1 MLAWKELLGSKLKF
15 GLIAAAIGL
24 VVALTLLMSAMS
36 EGLIT
41 GMTGAKGSLAGD
53 ALVFQR
59 DTQLSLERSLLTK
72 DDLATISATPGVTK
86 AYGVG
91 HAMISV
97 DAGGSVFDARIL
109 GLSDTFDQ
117 LPLLEGRL
125 PQAPHEAVVD
135 ATAKS
140 DGISLGDSVQLSPVG
155 GELTVVGFTHDRRYI
170 MTPVFYVDM
179 PTWLEV
185 YSASLLGRTAG
196 TVGAAAGDTAGDS
209 GASALTEQ
217 LAGGA
222 SIAAVFLDNGI
233 TADDLAARLGERY
246 EVATPQAAA
255 RAGNG
260 MPVMVLAVDGIQ
272 VVSLLIGALVIGIFF
287 YITTLHKTGQI
298 AAVKALGASNAY
310 LYRQLWLQI
319 TVLVTI
325 AVVLGMV
332 LALGAGASMPPAM
345 AFDPGVARWGVSLIA
360 VYVMAFL
367 GSLFSLRNILGID
380 PATALDRAEH

>member
-53 ALVFQR
+53 VLVFQR
-59 DTQLSLERSLLTK
+59 DTQLSLERSLLTR
-72 DDLATISATPGVTK
+72 DELATIATTPGV
-86 AYGVG
+86 ARSYGVG

-97 DAGGSVFDARIL
+97 DAGGSVFDARLL
-109 GLSDTFDQ
+109 GLSDAFDQ
-117 LPLLEGRL
+117 LPLVEGRL
-125 PQAPHEAVVD
+125 PQAPRETVVD
-135 ATAKS
+135 ATAKA
-140 DGISLGDSVQLSPVG
+140 DGISLGDSVHLSPVG
-155 GELTVVGFTHDRRYI
+155 GDLTVVGFTHDRRYI

-185 YSASLLGRTAG
+185 YTSTLLGGTTGTSATSAG
-196 TVGAAAGDTAGDS
+196 SAAGDPGPTLLA
-209 GASALTEQ
+209 EQ
-217 LAGGA
+217 LTGGA
-222 SIAAVFLDNGI
+222 SIAAVFLEDGV
-233 TADDLAARLGERY
+233 TVADLVSRFDGSF
-246 EVATPQAAA
+246 EVATPEAAA

-298 AAVKALGASNAY
+298 AAVKALGASNGY

-319 TVLVTI
+319 AVLVTI
-325 AVVLGMV
+325 AVVLGMG

-345 AFDPGVARWGVSLIA
+345 AFDPGVARWGVSLVA

-380 PATALDRAEH
+380 PATALDRSEH

>member
-59 DTQLSLERSLLTK
+59 DTQMSLERSLLTK
-72 DDLATISATPGVTK
+72 DDLATIASTPGVAR

-91 HAMISV
+91 HAVISV
-97 DAGGSVFDARIL
+97 DAGGSVFDARLL
-109 GLSDTFDQ
+109 GLSDAFDQ
-117 LPLLEGRL
+117 LPLVEGHF

-135 ATAKS
+135 ATAKA

-155 GELTVVGFTHDRRYI
+155 GDLTVVGFTHDRRYI

-185 YSASLLGRTAG
+185 YAASLLGRTTEASG
-196 TVGAAAGDTAGDS
+196 TAAGGATGDP
-209 GASALTEQ
+209 GPTLLTEQ

-222 SIAAVFLDNGI
+222 SIAAVFLDDGV
-233 TADDLAARLGERY
+233 TADDLAGRFAGRY
-246 EVATPQAAA
+246 EVATPEAAA

-260 MPVMVLAVDGIQ
+260 MPVMILAVDGIQ

-319 TVLVTI
+319 AVLVTI
-325 AVVLGMV
+325 AVVLGMG

-345 AFDPGVARWGVSLIA
+345 AFDPRIARWGVSLVA

>member
-1 MLAWKELLGSKLKF
+1 
-15 GLIAAAIGL
+15 
-24 VVALTLLMSAMS
+24 
-36 EGLIT
+36 
-41 GMTGAKGSLAGD
+41 
-53 ALVFQR
+53 
-59 DTQLSLERSLLTK
+59 
-72 DDLATISATPGVTK
+72 
-86 AYGVG
+86 
-91 HAMISV
+91 MISV
-97 DAGGSVFDARIL
+97 DAGGSVFDARLL
-109 GLSDTFDQ
+109 GLSDAFDQ

-135 ATAKS
+135 ATAKA

-155 GELTVVGFTHDRRYI
+155 GALTVVGFTHDRRYI

-185 YSASLLGRTAG
+185 YSATLLGRTAG
-196 TVGAAAGDTAGDS
+196 TEGAGAGDTAVGTAPS
-209 GASALTEQ
+209 PLSEQ
-217 LAGGA
+217 LSGGA
-222 SIAAVFLDNGI
+222 SIAAVYLDDGV
-233 TADDLAARLGERY
+233 TADDLAARFGGRY

-287 YITTLHKTGQI
+287 YITTLHKTAQI
-298 AAVKALGASNAY
+298 AAIKALGASNGY

-319 TVLVTI
+319 AVLVTI
-325 AVVLGMV
+325 AVAMGMV

-345 AFDPGVARWGVSLIA
+345 AFDPGVARWGVSLVA
-360 VYVMAFL
+360 VYVMALL